1 MISGKQILWGS
12 LGWAF
17 GGPIGGIL
25 GVIFAGSS
33 EKTYRH
39 VKQSQA
45 GDFMVSLLVL
55 FAKVMKAD
63 GKLLKSELDYV
74 KSFLKRNLSR
84 QQAQVFIKM
93 FQEILKQEY
102 STAEVCKQIQRSM
115 DHPSRL
121 ELMHVLFGLSASD
134 GEIHPEEVRVIHT
147 ISGYLNISNKD
158 YESIKAIFI
167 KDIDST
173 YKILEIDSSASDN
186 DVKKAYRKMAVK
198 YHPDKVAHLGKE
210 IQNTAEEKFKAV
222 NDAYTEIKKQRNIS

>member
-33 EKTYRH
+33 EKNYRQ

-102 STAEVCKQIQRSM
+102 STAEVCRQIQRSM

-134 GEIHPEEVRVIHT
+134 GEIHPEEVRVIQT

-167 KDIDST
+167 KDIDSA

-198 YHPDKVAHLGKE
+198 YHPDKVEHLGKE
-210 IQNTAEEKFKAV
+210 IQKTAEEKFKAV
-222 NDAYTEIKKQRNIS
+222 SDAYSEIKKQRKMS